1 MVDLEDRYRRLGAG
15 AALTYISGLTKF
27 PPDQER
33 GQYGRALLIRYDET
47 SGWYLQSSLTRRAR
61 S

>member
-15 AALTYISGLTKF
+15 AALTYVSGLTKF

-47 SGWYLQSSLTRRAR
+47 SGWYL
-61 S
+61 